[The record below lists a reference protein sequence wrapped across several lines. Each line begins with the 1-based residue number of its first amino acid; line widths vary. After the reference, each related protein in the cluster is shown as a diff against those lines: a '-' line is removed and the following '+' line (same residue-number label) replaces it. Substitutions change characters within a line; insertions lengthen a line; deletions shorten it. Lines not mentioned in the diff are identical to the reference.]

1 MPSPVG
7 SYQSLN
13 NVVPKTMISF
23 TCTISQIDVLVL
35 ISVIAPKCSPSR
47 KALCHISTHVKVQE
61 ELLFNSV
68 LLQNIG

>member
-23 TCTISQIDVLVL
+23 ICTISQISVLVL
-35 ISVIAPKCSPSR
+35 ISVIAPKCNPSR
-47 KALCHISTHVKVQE
+47 KALYHIGTHVKVQE